1 MTDIT
6 GRIQLRELPRVLWKG
21 KTFNQITSSLQLN
34 SNSAIKNDTSVKN
47 AFHAMPVKHYRKEI
61 DIQTIVN
68 PTCNKRLIS
77 IDELNSPNGYLLTT
91 DPTVAPNM
99 VGLTNTLDF
108 NLSNSQYDKPNAC
121 GQLSTTN
128 SHNGTTTNNCLNQQF
143 NALRRCR
150 SAGMIKK
157 SFNANNVANYF
168 TDTGQYLTGR
178 NKTFEQN
185 QYNYVV
191 SGNNAA
197 MAGSPGAANN
207 VYRPQGQTDCSG
219 GIHISYKPSNSQYA
233 NQGAVDSSARTTR
246 AKYNQIT
253 TNAGIFY
260 KTLGKATGDAM
271 TYDGSDTAPY
281 TVKAKTAFPNK
292 VVPKFNKYTG
302 EMIKCEHNIIKY

>member
-6 GRIQLRELPRVLWKG
+6 GRIYLNQLPLVSWKG
-21 KTFNQITSSLQLN
+21 KTFNQITSSLQMN
-34 SNSAIKNDTSVKN
+34 SKSAIHSDTSNMSLFKP
-47 AFHAMPVKHYRKEI
+47 MPVELYRKEI
-61 DIQTIVN
+61 DIQTVVN
-68 PTCNKRLIS
+68 PTCNKRMIS
-77 IDELNSPNGYLLTT
+77 IDELSAPNGYILTMDLT
-91 DPTVAPNM
+91 NT

-128 SHNGTTTNNCLNQQF
+128 TLNGTTNNSCMNRQF

-185 QYNYVV
+185 TYNYVV

-197 MAGSPGAANN
+197 IAGSPAAANN
-207 VYRPQGQTDCSG
+207 VYRPQGQSDCSG
-219 GIHISYKPSNSQYA
+219 VLHNVYKPSNSQFA
-233 NQGAVDSSARTTR
+233 HQGAVDSSARTTR

-260 KTLGKATGDAM
+260 TTLGRSIGDAM
-271 TYDGSDTAPY
+271 AYDGSDTAPY

-292 VVPKFNKYTG
+292 AVPKFNKYTG
-302 EMIKCEHNIIKY
+302 EFIKCEHNIIKY